1 MERRR
6 YFSSCRTKFGEKI
19 FESLVQTITLCVDNL
34 DQRETR
40 KVLFVSDVFTVM
52 TDGIICK
59 LTRSDIEEARTFLL
73 LRFGIHTLVTNNRT
87 ETLKNVFDLVRAVGR
102 RPYRTHKSKVKV
114 NRSVM
119 NKKLI
124 ESRRQMNEIQVRKV
138 NYGVRTVVIKS
149 PS

>member
-1 MERRR
+1 MILFHDPNDFFLKLLL
-6 YFSSCRTKFGEKI
+6 YKKQHTLIHGEKI
-19 FESLVQTITLCVDNL
+19 FESLVRTITLCADNL

-87 ETLKNVFDLVRAVGR
+87 ETLKMMLPVF
-102 RPYRTHKSKVKV
+102 K
-114 NRSVM
+114 
-119 NKKLI
+119 
-124 ESRRQMNEIQVRKV
+124 RKDQLFQRLCV
-138 NYGVRTVVIKS
+138 S
-149 PS
+149 EF